1 MGEIISGP
9 VGGTPYGGYGGY
21 TDSHSGSG
29 SEFGVAGSAGR
40 GAGGGGG
47 GGNADLTNYGN
58 AMNYPIRM
66 TNGGNGASGLV
77 AIRFHF

>member
-1 MGEIISGP
+1 MGNIVSGP

-21 TDSHSGSG
+21 TDNSGSSG

-40 GAGGGGG
+40 GTGGGGG
-47 GGNADLTNYGN
+47 GGNADLAYYSN
-58 AMNYPIRM
+58 ATERPIRM
-66 TNGGNGASGLV
+66 TNGGNGTSGLV